1 MGTLR
6 QQKVANLIKRELSE
20 IFLLK
25 GTEYMP
31 GKMISVTV
39 TRISPDLSFV
49 RVYLSIFPTDDL
61 QKDVETLRTFT
72 KEIRFELGK
81 RIRHQ
86 LRVVPELAFYGDDSI
101 DYAEEIDE
109 LLKK

>member
-20 IFLLK
+20 IFLLH
-25 GTEYMP
+25 GSAYLP
-31 GKMISVTV
+31 GKMITVTI
-39 TRISPDLSFV
+39 TRISPDLSFAKS
-49 RVYLSIFPTDDL
+49 YLSIFPTEDL
-61 QKDVETLRTFT
+61 EKDIDTLRAHV

-86 LRVVPELAFYGDDSI
+86 LRVVPELAFFGDDSI

-109 LLKK
+109 LLK